1 MWQKL
6 IGTENLKYLL
16 SHYTVWL
23 SLWLTE
29 KWVCGG
35 KARAGVEQWN
45 VGASKR
51 VSQLDIHKHT
61 YSGQLSRAEA
71 WVAEWDI
78 SAWKASTRTTLMLTG
93 RDAQYTWSL
102 VASLKHEK
110 SSTTEFK

>member
-35 KARAGVEQWN
+35 KAKAGVEQWN

-51 VSQLDIHKHT
+51 VSQVDIHKHT

-71 WVAEWDI
+71 WVAEWDV
-78 SAWKASTRTTLMLTG
+78 SARRASMNNPDAHRKRCSVYMELGSLTE
-93 RDAQYTWSL
+93 A
-102 VASLKHEK
+102 
-110 SSTTEFK
+110 